1 MVNDSME
8 RLILNALLRREDVV
22 MPGIGTLHPVRVSAR
37 CDKRGVVPP
46 RNTVRYSRRVEGR
59 TLVDMVA
66 EAAGCDRQAAG
77 EAYDRWLKRVK
88 EGNTVNIDGVGR
100 IANDFF
106 TPSAEFDRRLNRA
119 PATEIRLPVRH
130 HAARWLVLVAA
141 VVVIGGAAALWF
153 GYYGRSMSAADGV
166 RVTEQVAGNVA
177 QVEVPT
183 SGITPGT
190 SVAEGAD
197 VQSSAVDSEHSAL
210 DNNSA
215 ESETTETLAVTDQT
229 AVDKSAAGGVSA
241 SSGQPIEIEMSS
253 LTRTLR
259 GRYYVVFGVF
269 STADNASRFIERTV
283 TANPAVVCRAYLFSE
298 GKILI
303 SGFESDER
311 AAAETFMKEN
321 RAICPEMW
329 IFSK

>member
-66 EAAGCDRQAAG
+66 EAAGCDRQAAE

-119 PATEIRLPVRH
+119 PATEMMLPVRH
-130 HAARWLVLVAA
+130 HAARWLVPVAV

-153 GYYGRSMSAADGV
+153 GYYGRGMSAADGV
-166 RVTEQVAGNVA
+166 QVTEQVAGNVA
-177 QVEVPT
+177 QVETPT

-197 VQSSAVDSEHSAL
+197 VQAHAVDSEHSAL

-229 AVDKSAAGGVSA
+229 AVDKSAGEGVSA
-241 SSGQPIEIEMSS
+241 SSGRPIEIEMSA

>member
-1 MVNDSME
+1 ME

-22 MPGIGTLHPVRVSAR
+22 MPGIGTLHPARVSAR

-130 HAARWLVLVAA
+130 HAARWLVPVAV

-153 GYYGRSMSAADGV
+153 GYYGRGMSAADGV
-166 RVTEQVAGNVA
+166 QVTEQVAGNVA

-229 AVDKSAAGGVSA
+229 AVDKSAAEGVSA
-241 SSGQPIEIEMSS
+241 SSGQPMEIEMSS

>member
-1 MVNDSME
+1 ME

-22 MPGIGTLHPVRVSAR
+22 MPGIGTLHPARVSAR

-88 EGNTVNIDGVGR
+88 EGNTVNIDIDGVGR

-119 PATEIRLPVRH
+119 PATEIKLPVRH
-130 HAARWLVLVAA
+130 HAARWLVPVAV

-153 GYYGRSMSAADGV
+153 GYYGRSMSADDEV

-177 QVEVPT
+177 QVETPT
-183 SGITPGT
+183 SGRTPET

-215 ESETTETLAVTDQT
+215 ESETTETLSVTDQT
-229 AVDKSAAGGVSA
+229 AVDKSAAAGGSA

>member
-22 MPGIGTLHPVRVSAR
+22 MPGIGTLHPARVSAR

-130 HAARWLVLVAA
+130 HAARWLVPVAV

-153 GYYGRSMSAADGV
+153 GYYGRGMSAADGV
-166 RVTEQVAGNVA
+166 QVTEQVAGNVA

-229 AVDKSAAGGVSA
+229 AVDKSAAEGVSA
-241 SSGQPIEIEMSS
+241 SSGQPMEIEMSS

>member
-1 MVNDSME
+1 ME

-22 MPGIGTLHPVRVSAR
+22 MPGIGRLHPVRVSAR

-119 PATEIRLPVRH
+119 PATEMRLPVRH
-130 HAARWLVLVAA
+130 HAARWLVPVAV

>member
-1 MVNDSME
+1 ME

-119 PATEIRLPVRH
+119 PATEIKLPVRH
-130 HAARWLVLVAA
+130 HAARWLVPVAV

-153 GYYGRSMSAADGV
+153 GYYGQGMSAADEV
-166 RVTEQVAGNVA
+166 QVTEQVAGNVA

-229 AVDKSAAGGVSA
+229 AVDKSAAAGVSA
-241 SSGQPIEIEMSS
+241 SSGQPIEIEMSA

-311 AAAETFMKEN
+311 ATAETFMKEN

>member
-119 PATEIRLPVRH
+119 PATEIKLPVRH
-130 HAARWLVLVAA
+130 HAARWLVPVAV

>member
-22 MPGIGTLHPVRVSAR
+22 MPGIGTLHPARVSAR

-66 EAAGCDRQAAG
+66 EAAGCDRQAAE

-119 PATEIRLPVRH
+119 PATEIKLPVRH

-153 GYYGRSMSAADGV
+153 GYYGRSMSAADEV
-166 RVTEQVAGNVA
+166 QVTEQVAGNVA

-215 ESETTETLAVTDQT
+215 ESETTKTLAVADQT
-229 AVDKSAAGGVSA
+229 AVDKSAAAGVSA
-241 SSGQPIEIEMSS
+241 SSGQPIEIEMSA

-321 RAICPEMW
+321 RAICPEIW

>member
-1 MVNDSME
+1 ME

-66 EAAGCDRQAAG
+66 EAAGCDRQAAE

-119 PATEIRLPVRH
+119 PATEIKLPVRH
-130 HAARWLVLVAA
+130 HAARWLVPVAV

-153 GYYGRSMSAADGV
+153 GYYGQGMSAADEV
-166 RVTEQVAGNVA
+166 QVTEQVAGNVA
-177 QVEVPT
+177 QVETPT
-183 SGITPGT
+183 SGRTPET

-197 VQSSAVDSEHSAL
+197 VQAHAVDAEHSAL

-215 ESETTETLAVTDQT
+215 ESEDTETLSVADQT
-229 AVDKSAAGGVSA
+229 AVDKSAAAGVSA
-241 SSGQPIEIEMSS
+241 SSGQPIEIEMSA
-253 LTRTLR
+253 LTRTLH

-283 TANPAVVCRAYLFSE
+283 TANPAVVCRAYLFSD

>member
-22 MPGIGTLHPVRVSAR
+22 MPGIGRLHPVRVSAR

-119 PATEIRLPVRH
+119 PATEMRLPVRH
-130 HAARWLVLVAA
+130 HAARWLVPVAV

>member
-66 EAAGCDRQAAG
+66 EAAGCDRQAAE

-119 PATEIRLPVRH
+119 PATEIKLPVRH
-130 HAARWLVLVAA
+130 HAARWLVPVAV

-153 GYYGRSMSAADGV
+153 GYYGRSMSADDEV

-177 QVEVPT
+177 QVETPT
-183 SGITPGT
+183 SGRTPET

-215 ESETTETLAVTDQT
+215 ESEDTETLSVADQT
-229 AVDKSAAGGVSA
+229 AVDKSAAAGVSA
-241 SSGQPIEIEMSS
+241 SSGQPIEIEMSA
-253 LTRTLR
+253 LTRTLH

-283 TANPAVVCRAYLFSE
+283 TANPAVVCRAYLFSD

>member
-66 EAAGCDRQAAG
+66 EAAGCDRQAAE

-119 PATEIRLPVRH
+119 PATEIKLPVRH
-130 HAARWLVLVAA
+130 HAARWLVPVAV

>member
-1 MVNDSME
+1 ME

-119 PATEIRLPVRH
+119 PATEIKLPVRH
-130 HAARWLVLVAA
+130 HAARWLVPVAV

>member
-66 EAAGCDRQAAG
+66 EAAGCDRQAAE

-130 HAARWLVLVAA
+130 HAARWLVPVAV

-153 GYYGRSMSAADGV
+153 GYYGRGMSAADGV
-166 RVTEQVAGNVA
+166 QVTEQVAGNVA

-229 AVDKSAAGGVSA
+229 AVDKSAAEGVSA
-241 SSGQPIEIEMSS
+241 SSGQPMEIEMSS

>member
-1 MVNDSME
+1 ME

-119 PATEIRLPVRH
+119 PATEIKLPVRH
-130 HAARWLVLVAA
+130 HAARWLVPVAV

-215 ESETTETLAVTDQT
+215 ESETTETLSVTDQT
-229 AVDKSAAGGVSA
+229 AVDKSAAEGVSA
-241 SSGQPIEIEMSS
+241 SSGQPMEIEMSS